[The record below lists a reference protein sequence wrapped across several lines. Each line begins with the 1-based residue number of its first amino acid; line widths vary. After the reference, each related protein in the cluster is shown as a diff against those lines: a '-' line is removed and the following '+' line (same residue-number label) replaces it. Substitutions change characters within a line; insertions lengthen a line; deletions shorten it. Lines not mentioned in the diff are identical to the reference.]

1 MLIFIVKT
9 IETDC
14 HSEDDV
20 LEVFDAGDI
29 GDEDGNVLGGDH
41 LLDGDH
47 LQSHLGGAAGRP

>member
-1 MLIFIVKT
+1 MIVKT

-14 HSEDDV
+14 HSDDDI
-20 LEVFDAGDI
+20 LEVVDAGDI

-47 LQSHLGGAAGRP
+47 LQPDLGGAAGRP